1 VDWGLGSAC
10 RKFLA
15 GHHIEKN
22 KKGEGKMKKLFLVLM
37 LVSLVALL
45 AVPAMA
51 SRGNDGVKDPGCNVS
66 VDVNVYK
73 RATFCE
79 NTFIDKD
86 LFLNVSA
93 CIKASQWAQATIQD
107 CQVVTG
113 QKFTANGTPYTA
125 PSSGE
130 FHGALTGSGTIA
142 ADVDGCVRGV
152 VVDKDAK
159 QQDPRYGYSSN
170 KYSDPKCDPKRVE
183 KDPFYG
189 KFKGDVDGSVDLTG
203 VKVDGTW
210 STSEIKGVYITQND
224 LISKSFTDFVGIAQV
239 NQAAGAGNNQGNALA
254 AAVTDPNSDNGDA
267 GYYTASYGKN
277 DRDNRNNDPKGAVA
291 HTEVAIGQLNYDNCV
306 TLTAVK
312 FNDAIN
318 DSFQNFTGVAQVNQS
333 AGFGNN
339 QKNAAAIAANVKT
352 AGAVAISDTFMSQT
366 NCSQKV
372 DIGTDTTVTAQIAGS
387 FTNSCGLA
395 QVNQS
400 PGSLNN
406 QANTV
411 AISYSGYNNH

>member
-79 NTFIDKD
+79 NTYISKD
-86 LFLNVSA
+86 LNLNVWA
-93 CIKASQWAQATIQD
+93 CIKANQWAQATIQD
-107 CQVVTG
+107 CQTVAG
-113 QKFTANGTPYTA
+113 QDFSVKGTPGTQA
-125 PSSGE
+125 
-130 FHGALTGSGTIA
+130 ASGTFSGKLA
-142 ADVDGCVRGV
+142 GTASYSGDVSGLVAGV
-152 VVDKDAK
+152 VFDDPAKDNK
-159 QQDPRYGYSSN
+159 KDNNDHRDVRYS
-170 KYSDPKCDPKRVE
+170 KDCDPKPKVDI
-183 KDPFYG
+183 DPFVG
-189 KFKGDVDGSVDLTG
+189 VFKGEESGSIDMSTVTVSGSYSVAAKTAIYVTLT
-203 VKVDGTW
+203 DA
-210 STSEIKGVYITQND
+210 ID
-224 LISKSFTDFVGIAQV
+224 KSFNGFVGIAQV
-239 NQAAGAGNNQGNALA
+239 NQAAGSGSNQGNALA

-366 NCSQKV
+366 NCANTV
-372 DIGTDTTVTAQIAGS
+372 NLGADTTVTATMAGS
-387 FTNSCGLA
+387 FTNGCGLA

-411 AISYSGYNNH
+411 AISYSGFNH